1 LKHRIKGFRIINRIT
16 CPCYISEIIFLALI
30 YLEINSESS
39 LFYSINRILD
49 NSCVPVAGLIKST
62 DKAFLVIRIL
72 FFIKLFEKGLISAA
86 TSVVSDDDLLSILCG
101 FTGEDENAVAANPR
115 RKYPRFAVVVSK
127 KIYKSAVRRNRI
139 RRRIYECIRRELPN
153 SSNAGDLAVIVTSAE
168 VLTMP
173 AAELDSLVVQ
183 LLRQACPQ

>member
-1 LKHRIKGFRIINRIT
+1 VK
-16 CPCYISEIIFLALI
+16 YI
-30 YLEINSESS
+30 
-39 LFYSINRILD
+39 
-49 NSCVPVAGLIKST
+49 
-62 DKAFLVIRIL
+62 
-72 FFIKLFEKGLISAA
+72 
-86 TSVVSDDDLLSILCG
+86 
-101 FTGEDENAVAANPR
+101 ANPR

-153 SSNAGDLAVIVTSAE
+153 LSNAGDLAVIVTSAE

-173 AAELDSLVVQ
+173 AVKLDSLVVQ